1 VVLSEAVNTYVVLI
15 HYSMDPT
22 YTNVCK
28 YDYILFSMAGEP
40 VASDRLSLGPFSV
53 RVIDVA
59 GVVPTGAFQQ
69 ALDPSDG
76 LAPFTFVGFSEQ
88 ASVPTLIVNAAQHL
102 GAVSVEHIHPAQ
114 EYLLPLDTNQRRTV
128 KSNAIHRWEARSRS
142 VGTEG
147 GSRPS

>member
-15 HYSMDPT
+15 HYSMDST
-22 YTNVCK
+22 YTNVCQ
-28 YDYILFSMAGEP
+28 YNFILFSMAGEP

-59 GVVPTGAFQQ
+59 GVVPAGAFQQ

-88 ASVPTLIVNAAQHL
+88 ASLPTLIVNAAQHL
-102 GAVSVEHIHPAQ
+102 RAVTVEHIHPAQ
-114 EYLLPLDTNQRRTV
+114 EYLMPPDWNQRRTV
-128 KSNAIHRWEARSRS
+128 KSNVIRQWEAISRS

-147 GSRPS
+147 GGRPS